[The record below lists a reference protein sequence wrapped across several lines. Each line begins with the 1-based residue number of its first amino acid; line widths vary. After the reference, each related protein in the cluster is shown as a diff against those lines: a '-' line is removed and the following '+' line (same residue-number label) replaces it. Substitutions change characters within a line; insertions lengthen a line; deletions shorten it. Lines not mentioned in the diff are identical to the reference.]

1 MALVALEPGARAEDP
16 LCGVVRLAADPDRE
30 RAEYAIL
37 VRSDLKGQ
45 GLGTVLMQTLI
56 AYARA
61 QGIGELFGTVL
72 QENRAMLEVVERL
85 GFKSSRQVDDAT
97 MVEVRLRLRE
107 EAA

>member
-1 MALVALEPGARAEDP
+1 
-16 LCGVVRLAADPDRE
+16 
-30 RAEYAIL
+30 
-37 VRSDLKGQ
+37 
-45 GLGTVLMQTLI
+45 MQTLI